1 MTVSDRYRQYQ
12 DHGYAAVIAQPVEHA
27 DELFYLALLAFGEN
41 DAIRAAQFAGQAA
54 AREPAN
60 LVYAAAAT
68 YLERVAQAGTQSVY
82 LSPEAFSAFIRGGSN
97 VPLYEATSTALRQ
110 AYTQDGATSLLD
122 IGVGDGL
129 ALLPA
134 LTPAITKLDLVEPS
148 AALLDATSA
157 RLSARGIA
165 HRAFNQ
171 TLQDFVATA
180 RESWDIIQATFSL
193 QSIAPTE
200 RTPLLAWMRDHGRRV
215 LIAEF
220 DEPHFAGMYAP
231 DRLEYVVDH
240 FQRGLAEY
248 AGDGGLV
255 AQGFLMPVLF
265 GYFDKTAARTNYEQP
280 VREWVDQLRTAG
292 FVDITTTQLFP
303 YWWAPA
309 FLISAH

>member
-1 MTVSDRYRQYQ
+1 MPIAELYEHYTAG
-12 DHGYAAVIAQPVEHA
+12 GYAAALATPVERA
-27 DELFYLALLAFGEN
+27 DELFYLALLTFGEN
-41 DAIRAAQFAGQAA
+41 DLTRAAELAEQAA

-68 YLERVAQAGTQSVY
+68 YLARAAQAGKQNVY
-82 LSPEAFSAFIRGGSN
+82 LSPEAFSAFIRGGGN
-97 VPLYEATSTALRQ
+97 VPLYQATSAALQQ
-110 AYTQDGATSLLD
+110 AYAQDGATSLLD

-134 LTPAITKLDLVEPS
+134 LTPAITRLDLIEPS

-157 RLSARGIA
+157 RLNERGVP
-165 HRAFNQ
+165 HHAFHG
-171 TLQDFVATA
+171 TLQDFVATP
-180 RESWDIIQATFSL
+180 RESWDVIQATFSL
-193 QSIAPTE
+193 QSIAPDQ
-200 RTPLLAWMRDHGRRV
+200 RGPLLAWMRDHGRRI

-220 DEPHFAGMYAP
+220 DAPGFATMYAP
-231 DRLEYVVDH
+231 DRVEYVVDH
-240 FQRGLAEY
+240 FERGLAEY

-280 VREWVDQLRTAG
+280 VRAWVDQLHTAG
-292 FVDITTTQLFP
+292 VADITTTQLFP

-309 FLISAH
+309 YLISAR